1 MTYIVLI
8 LFNVRKARNKKMDD
22 TRYQL
27 AFQIILHAGN
37 SKSKSMIAMKKARA
51 GEMDEAAE
59 LIALAHE
66 DLNQAHL
73 IQTTLSQAE
82 ICGEPVDMN
91 IIMVDHLG
99 MAIVMSEVA
108 EEILHIYKTFR

>member
-1 MTYIVLI
+1 MLER
-8 LFNVRKARNKKMDD
+8 LGEMMDD

-51 GEMDEAAE
+51 GEMDEAVE

-91 IIMVDHLG
+91 IIMVHAQDHLG